1 MASGGAELGD
11 FKAFVAEHKDKVY
24 SKIMEYLSIDAPKD
38 FSEMMRSYVER
49 KGQYRRP
56 TYTILWNLLYGGKNE
71 DSLLPAAAQQL
82 SEDYFLMHDDWMDD
96 NNIRRGLPTAHK
108 LYGPEYAIDAG
119 DALQTIL
126 WRVATDAR
134 DHLGAARGRKYFDKF
149 QDIMLVTHIGQYLD
163 LKLTREFNDITK
175 FTPDDYINSIHAKS
189 AYYSVYGPMQCGAII
204 AGASDADVAGIKSYG
219 TLAGLAFQIK
229 DDILDCTSNEAT
241 LGKTIGNDVKEG
253 VKTMILWHAVHN
265 ADQHTLQRLKEI
277 YGKKRHA
284 KTKSDIGFALKKFDE
299 LGSIAFAEEEAQ
311 RLMDEAMD
319 LFEKETRKIKESKI
333 KAIARASISHTA
345 KRSK

>member
-1 MASGGAELGD
+1 MSGGAELGD

-24 SKIMEYLSIDAPKD
+24 SKILEYMSVEAPPD
-38 FSEMMRSYVER
+38 FAEMMRCYVER

-96 NNIRRGLPTAHK
+96 NNTRRGLPAAHK
-108 LYGPEYAIDAG
+108 MYGPEYAIDAG

-126 WRVATDAR
+126 WRVAADAR
-134 DHLGAARGRKYFDKF
+134 DSLGQKRGKRYFDKF

-163 LKLTREFNDITK
+163 LKLTRETNDITK
-175 FTPDDYINSIHAKS
+175 FTPEDYFNSIHAKS
-189 AYYSVYGPMQCGAII
+189 AYYSVYGPMQVGAII
-204 AGASDADVAGIKSYG
+204 AGASDSDLEGIKSYG

-229 DDILDCTSNEAT
+229 DDMLDCTSTEAT

-253 VKTMILWHAVHN
+253 TKTIILWHAVHN
-265 ADQHTLQRLKEI
+265 ADQPTVNRLKEI
-277 YGKKRHA
+277 YAKQRHS
-284 KTKSDIGFALKKFDE
+284 KTKADIGFVIGKFDE
-299 LGSIAFAEEEAQ
+299 LGSIDFAGMEAQ
-311 RLMDEAMD
+311 RLMDEAMGI
-319 LFEKETRKIKESKI
+319 FEKETKGIKESRI